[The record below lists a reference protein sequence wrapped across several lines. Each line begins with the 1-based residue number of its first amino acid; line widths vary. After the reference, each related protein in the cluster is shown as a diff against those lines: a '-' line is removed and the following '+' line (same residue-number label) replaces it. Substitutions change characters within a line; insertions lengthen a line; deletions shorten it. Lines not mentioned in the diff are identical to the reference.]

1 MVQVLQDLGVDF
13 NESECGN
20 SLVDN
25 EGVDLLADTI
35 LAGISSWLMK
45 IDIVDQRRQL
55 WYEDFLE
62 VVQLIRRPRSA
73 DLLPNSYTRATST
86 TFTSLIPMALGYIMI
101 DMQVDIPVETS
112 QDGLKDDDGQAPAEE
127 SSQPNDLEP
136 EFQSE
141 QEPEL
146 PPDQP
151 HPDVQDRTEISADY
165 TDSGS
170 AEHSNSSSKGVFALI
185 IGINNYL
192 STEDFNPLRGAVNDA
207 RAFKQYLLE
216 PREKRGLG
224 VPEKNIVMIEDLQAT
239 RKNILATF
247 RSHFLEN
254 KNIPDHGST
263 TMILFYAGHGT
274 RMEAPDNLGTA
285 DGKVEAICPVDE
297 RTKDAAGK
305 YVHTIPDYIL
315 GWLLRELAN
324 TKGPNIT
331 VICDSCHAG
340 GVGREIGVARNASS
354 LSPHVPI
361 DLDSHL
367 WRGKTATAQAHSM
380 WEAGATS
387 HVLLAACREDETA
400 REIRYTD
407 KSVHGRFTESLI
419 FQLRRARATLETITR
434 SLFPDALVPQWS
446 GQTPHCGGERRNC
459 LVFDGNYPATGK
471 RALPLTLHKAPPQ
484 EATAP
489 EPEPES
495 VPGREL
501 PEVPAPLVDSYRVE
515 MGSVEG
521 VVPGTEFDMRA
532 ADNTFLGKLT
542 ARFVQINHSILAPP
556 DQQPLTLPPGACA
569 VVSRW
574 VNPTLILRVYTP
586 PDFPYTADLFPPFV
600 SHAPHGQKYVQAPAR
615 EGAGIALRTEADGA
629 LVIERLTC
637 TLLECHRETR
647 VDLGGNVARLP
658 AVGVTLE
665 MHRLVGAYPGRKPD
679 RTCGRDANLV
689 DKHEGRF
696 ALERNARYGFTIR
709 NEEPED
715 LFPYLF
721 YFDPVKYTIHRWYSP
736 AGIHVRAPL
745 KKNGGAVTVGV
756 GGELA
761 FQFALPP
768 GEKGSSGF
776 IKLFVATTF
785 IDLDWMK
792 QTVSPFDRKVPK
804 WDAYTVGLIV
814 TDESAETAA

>member
-1 MVQVLQDLGVDF
+1 M
-13 NESECGN
+13 
-20 SLVDN
+20 
-25 EGVDLLADTI
+25 
-35 LAGISSWLMK
+35 
-45 IDIVDQRRQL
+45 
-55 WYEDFLE
+55 
-62 VVQLIRRPRSA
+62 SA
-73 DLLPNSYTRATST
+73 P
-86 TFTSLIPMALGYIMI
+86 
-101 DMQVDIPVETS
+101 
-112 QDGLKDDDGQAPAEE
+112 
-127 SSQPNDLEP
+127 
-136 EFQSE
+136 
-141 QEPEL
+141 
-146 PPDQP
+146 
-151 HPDVQDRTEISADY
+151 
-165 TDSGS
+165 
-170 AEHSNSSSKGVFALI
+170 SSSKGKVFALI

-207 RAFKQYLLE
+207 RAFKQYLLD

-224 VPEKNIVMIEDLQAT
+224 VPAENIVMIEDIHAT

-247 RSHFLEN
+247 RSHFIEN
-254 KNIPDHGST
+254 DRIPDKGDT

-305 YVHTIPDYIL
+305 YVYTIPDYIL

-354 LSPHVPI
+354 LSPHVPLE
-361 DLDSHL
+361 LDSHL

-407 KSVHGRFTESLI
+407 KSVHGRFTETLI
-419 FQLRRARATLETITR
+419 FQLRRARATLETITYAE
-434 SLFPDALVPQWS
+434 LLNLLPQWS
-446 GQTPHCGGERRNC
+446 GQTPHCGGERRNR

-484 EATAP
+484 EAPAPAP

-501 PEVPAPLVDSYRVE
+501 PEVPAPLMDSYRVE

-521 VVPGTEFDMRA
+521 VVPGTEFDVRA

-556 DQQPLTLPPGACA
+556 DQQPLTVPPGAR
-569 VVSRW
+569 VIVSRW
-574 VNPTLILRVYTP
+574 VNPALILHVYTP
-586 PDFPYTADLFPPFV
+586 PDFPYTADLFPPLA

-615 EGAGIALRTEADGA
+615 EGAGIALRAEPDGA
-629 LVIERLTC
+629 LVIERLTS
-637 TLLECHRETR
+637 TLLECDRETR
-647 VDLGGNVARLP
+647 VDLGGNMARLP
-658 AVGVTLE
+658 AVADGIAHFNYFLERHHGSAPLEGVTLE

-679 RTCGRDANLV
+679 MTCGNNGNLV
-689 DKHEGRF
+689 DKHEARF
-696 ALERNARYGFTIR
+696 ALERYARYGFTIR
-709 NEEPED
+709 NEGSED

-745 KKNGGAVTVGV
+745 KKNGGAVTVGM

-768 GEKGSSGF
+768 GEKKSSGF
-776 IKLFVATTF
+776 LKLFVATTF

-792 QTVSPFDRKVPK
+792 QTVSPFDPKYQGTDRLDMQLETLPEVPK
-804 WDAYTVGLIV
+804 WDGYSVVLTM
-814 TDESAETAA
+814 TDETT